1 MNAPTSLDTLSAAW
15 LAAKADEDA
24 ARARRYEIEA
34 QIVAMLP
41 GADEGTTTNK
51 LDTVK
56 VSVTRK
62 LTRSVDTAALQEH
75 WSFLPAQAQAVFK
88 WSADIDTRKLRAA
101 QDMAPDAYAAAAQFI
116 TAKPSKPGV
125 KVEVL

>member
-1 MNAPTSLDTLSAAW
+1 MNHLTISELSAAW
-15 LAAKADEDA
+15 LTAKADEDSA
-24 ARARRYEIEA
+24 KARRLEIEA
-34 QIVAMLP
+34 AIVAAIP
-41 GADEGTTTNK
+41 GADEGTATEKTEAI
-51 LDTVK
+51 K

-62 LTRSVDTAALQEH
+62 LTRSVDTEALQEH

-125 KVEVL
+125 KVEVLS

>member
-1 MNAPTSLDTLSAAW
+1 MNAPTALATLAA
-15 LAAKADEDA
+15 AHVQAKADEDA

-34 QIVAMLP
+34 QIVALLP

-62 LTRSVDTAALQEH
+62 MTRSVDTAALQER
-75 WSFLPAQAQAVFK
+75 WSLLPAQAQSIFK

>member
-1 MNAPTSLDTLSAAW
+1 MNAPTALATLAA
-15 LAAKADEDA
+15 AHVQAKADEDA

-34 QIVAMLP
+34 QIVALLP

-62 LTRSVDTAALQEH
+62 LTRSVDTAALQER
-75 WSFLPAQAQAVFK
+75 WSLLPAQAQAVFK